1 MSIIKNWRSDGFVL
15 CCDCCGYKEV
25 NIPTF
30 DDAVIL
36 KKKNG
41 WKSMKIGVAV
51 LSDDGWEDYCP
62 YCVEE
67 KEIFLVDCLKGG
79 ERHGGL

>member
-1 MSIIKNWRSDGFVL
+1 MSIIKNVFAGGFVL
-15 CCDCCGYKEV
+15 CCDCCGYEED

-36 KKKNG
+36 KKREG
-41 WKSMKIGVAV
+41 WKSHLIAENE
-51 LSDDGWEDYCP
+51 WEEYCS

-67 KEIFLVDCLKGG
+67 G
-79 ERHGGL
+79 EE